1 MSSIGRQLKQ
11 RALQVQNSY
20 LNEAISRGLKENF
33 FFSLF
38 FEKRNF
44 ESDSLQLTMRS
55 NPKAVL
61 SSFNSLRNSF
71 KTEVREKKEEKKKK
85 KKKKK
90 SSQNFRQSSRA
101 CGEIAEEGIS
111 SGGQENSGDLF
122 HSVPGR
128 SREHCRDCK
137 CQPGRVSNE
146 SELFLSFHFVL
157 V

>member
-71 KTEVREKKEEKKKK
+71 KTEVREKKRRKKEEKKKK
-85 KKKKK
+85 KILTKF
-90 SSQNFRQSSRA
+90 QTIEQS
-101 CGEIAEEGIS
+101 
-111 SGGQENSGDLF
+111 LW
-122 HSVPGR
+122 
-128 SREHCRDCK
+128 RDCRRRDFK
-137 CQPGRVSNE
+137 WRTRK
-146 SELFLSFHFVL
+146 LW
-157 V
+157 